1 MAILAIGIV
10 GAGIGSS
17 VGMTALGFGLGTAIG
32 SLLFPG
38 NEPNSAK
45 PEDGKLRIT
54 DNVLQT
60 SSYGAYMAVGYGL
73 YKVSGNVIWA
83 TPIEE
88 VTEETTNSTLSSGK
102 GIGGDGDTRAPI
114 ISARTFF
121 RSSIAVAFAEVPQHR
136 LEPVVYNTTQESQE
150 DGDMVNIT
158 ERKSFV
164 GIRRLWLNNYLVR
177 DGRSSQFE
185 PPSILNVEEY
195 LGDESQVPS
204 PIIQSFDGVNNVPAY
219 RGACYVVIPNLD
231 LTPFGNTLPSASAE
245 LYERADRIDDLEE
258 GVEGLALSPDEKYL
272 WVTSHTKR
280 VVQKVDTKT
289 LEVVARIGRDTQDP
303 NEYLGLLPAH
313 PWRCATSLDG
323 AYVWV
328 VHKGAKKL
336 TRITVSD
343 NTWVS
348 YDVDK
353 KYATDV
359 AVDGS
364 GNVWVTYPFYD
375 KVTKYNSSGVKQL
388 DITIYSAPWCI
399 GYDREYNY
407 LWVSTNKSVDRIN
420 PIDNTTFSLNLG
432 GNSTLSSGPDR
443 GRYFHS
449 DQAFVRRNSDMW
461 VATTG
466 NDVATIINRTGFL
479 PSYDP
484 SYRRTRNVPTYP
496 TGADCNYN
504 DIPDFIPNVPNDPTR
519 GYGTIYI
526 SGFAGNRL
534 RAFSYQARGHLNAGT
549 IAFPGQ
555 CVAMPDGKCFVTNT
569 RLGIVQR
576 IDTR

>member
-1 MAILAIGIV
+1 MAILALGIV

-83 TPIEE
+83 TPIEK
-88 VTEETTNSTLSSGK
+88 VTEETINSTLSSGK
-102 GIGGDGDTRAPI
+102 GIGGDGDARAPAT
-114 ISARTFF
+114 STKTFF
-121 RSSIAVAFAEVPQHR
+121 KSSIAVAFAEVPQHR
-136 LEPVVYNTTQESQE
+136 LKPVVYKTTQESQE
-150 DGDMVNIT
+150 DGDIVNIT

-177 DGRSSQFE
+177 DGRSNQFD

-219 RGACYVVIPNLD
+219 KGVCYVVIPNLD
-231 LTPFGNTLPSASAE
+231 LTPFGDTLPSVSAE

-258 GVEGLALSPDEKYL
+258 GVEGLALSPDDKYL

-313 PWRCATSLDG
+313 PWRCATSPDG

-359 AVDGS
+359 AVDGN
-364 GNVWVTYPFYD
+364 GDVWVTYPFYSM
-375 KVTKYNSSGVKQL
+375 VTKYNSSGVKQL
-388 DITIYSAPWCI
+388 DLGIGNAPWCI
-399 GYDREYNY
+399 GYDREYSRI
-407 LWVSTNKSVDRIN
+407 WVSTSRTIVEIKFSTNTIQTTIN
-420 PIDNTTFSLNLG
+420 VAQNQ
-432 GNSTLSSGPDR
+432 
-443 GRYFHS
+443 GRYFFS
-449 DQAFVRRNSDMW
+449 DQAFGRYNEDMW

-466 NDVATIINRTGFL
+466 NDVATIIYRATGFD
-479 PSYDP
+479 SFDQTR
-484 SYRRTRNVPTYP
+484 YRRTRNVPTYP
-496 TGADCNYN
+496 IGADCNYN
-504 DIPDFIPNVPNDPTR
+504 DVLGGMDITI
-519 GYGTIYI
+519 GAGTIHI
-526 SGFAGNRL
+526 SSFAGNRL
-534 RAFSYQARGHLNAGT
+534 RAFSYQTRAHLNAGT

-555 CVAMPDGKCFVTNT
+555 CIALNNGKCFVTNT

-576 IDTR
+576 MDFR